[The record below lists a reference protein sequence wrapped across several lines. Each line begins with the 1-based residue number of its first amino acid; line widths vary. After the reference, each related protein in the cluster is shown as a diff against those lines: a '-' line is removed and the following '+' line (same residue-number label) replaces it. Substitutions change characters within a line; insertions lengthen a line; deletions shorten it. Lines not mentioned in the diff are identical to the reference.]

1 MAQLEKL
8 AIQGFRSFGHTDDDV
23 GVIDFADKVTSAP
36 LPVVLILGQ
45 NGCGKTTIIEC
56 LRGEFTKL
64 KQSFKQS
71 FKQRFKICVKKS
83 GMK

>member
-23 GVIDFADKVTSAP
+23 GVIDFADKVTGAP

-56 LRGEFTKL
+56 LRGGIHQTQAKF
-64 KQSFKQS
+64 
-71 FKQRFKICVKKS
+71 
-83 GMK
+83 